1 MKLIWFSHFVPYPP
15 KGGNLQRSYNLIRQ
29 ASRSY
34 EITLV
39 ALNLLGESPDRL
51 RSHAE
56 ELKKYCERVE
66 IWELPYPWRGARWQA
81 AALASPLFRVP
92 FSCRALYSRN
102 LRSRWEQVLRDTPGA
117 SLHLDSIDLGLF
129 VPATKGFRKVL
140 NHHNCES
147 AMALRRA
154 QREPNR
160 LKKAF
165 LALQAREL
173 RRMEKSICADFEN
186 NLVVSEEDANQL
198 RAIQP
203 RAHFSVVENGV
214 DTSYFQPAPEQEV
227 PNTVA
232 FTGQLNWYPNVAGL
246 RFFVREIWPL
256 VKSRFADARLFLA
269 GKNPAEEVLACAHA
283 DAHIVVIP
291 NPDDMRP
298 ILGRAAVCICPLLEG
313 GGTRLKILDALAM
326 GKPMVTTTIGCEGLR
341 VTHGENI
348 LVADAPRDFADR
360 LVELFENPG
369 LRRKIGAAG
378 RALVERE
385 YCWEKIGEQLEQ
397 AYQSAFETPIS
408 DHRYESIR

>member
-29 ASRSY
+29 ASHSY
-34 EITLV
+34 QITLV
-39 ALNLLGESPDRL
+39 ALNFLGESPEGL
-51 RSHAE
+51 RPHMA
-56 ELKKYCERVE
+56 ELKKYCARVE
-66 IWELPYPWRGARWQA
+66 FWELPYPWRGVRWQA

-92 FSCRALYSRN
+92 FSCRALYSPK
-102 LRSRWEQVLRDTPGA
+102 LRSRWEQILRDNPEA
-117 SLHLDSIDLGLF
+117 LLHLDSIDLGLF

-154 QREPNR
+154 QHEPNR
-160 LKKAF
+160 LRKAF

-173 RRMEKSICADFEN
+173 RRMERSICADFEN
-186 NLVVSEEDANQL
+186 NLVVSEGDAHQL

-203 RAHFSVVENGV
+203 RANFSVVENGV
-214 DTSYFQPAPEQEV
+214 DVSYFQPAGEQEQC
-227 PNTVA
+227 NTLA
-232 FTGQLNWYPNVAGL
+232 FTGLLDWYPNVSGI

-256 VKSRFADARLFLA
+256 VKNRFADARLYLA
-269 GKNPAEEVLACAHA
+269 GKNPAEEVLAFAQA
-283 DAHIVVIP
+283 DSSIVVIP

-298 ILGRAAVCICPLLEG
+298 ILARAAVCICPLLEG

-348 LVADAPRDFADR
+348 LVADAPRDFADS
-360 LVELFENPG
+360 VVHLFENEE
-369 LRRKIGAAG
+369 LRQRMGAAG

-385 YCWEKIGEQLEQ
+385 YSWDKIGEQLQQ
-397 AYQSAFETPIS
+397 AYRGAFEPQTS
-408 DHRYESIR
+408 DQRYESIR

>member
-1 MKLIWFSHFVPYPP
+1 L
-15 KGGNLQRSYNLIRQ
+15 
-29 ASRSY
+29 
-34 EITLV
+34 
-39 ALNLLGESPDRL
+39 
-51 RSHAE
+51 
-56 ELKKYCERVE
+56 
-66 IWELPYPWRGARWQA
+66 
-81 AALASPLFRVP
+81 
-92 FSCRALYSRN
+92 
-102 LRSRWEQVLRDTPGA
+102 
-117 SLHLDSIDLGLF
+117 LHLDSIDLGLF
-129 VPATKGFRKVL
+129 VPSTKGFRKVL

-173 RRMEKSICADFEN
+173 RRMEKSICADFDN
-186 NLVVSEEDANQL
+186 NLVVSDEDANQL

-214 DTSYFQPAPEQEV
+214 DVNYFQPAQEQEEA
-227 PNTVA
+227 NTLA
-232 FTGQLNWYPNVAGL
+232 FTGLLDWYPNVSGI

-256 VKSRFADARLFLA
+256 VKSRFADARLYLA

-283 DAHIVVIP
+283 DANIVVIP

-348 LVADAPRDFADR
+348 LVADTPREFADS
-360 LVELFENPG
+360 LAQLFENQG

-385 YCWEKIGEQLEQ
+385 YSWDKIREQLEQ
-397 AYQSAFETPIS
+397 AYRGAFETQTR
-408 DHRYESIR
+408 DHPYESIR

>member
-29 ASRSY
+29 ASRSHQ
-34 EITLV
+34 ITLV
-39 ALNLLGESPDRL
+39 ALNFLAESPYRL

-56 ELKKYCERVE
+56 ELKKYCEIVE
-66 IWELPYPWRGARWQA
+66 FWELPYPWRGVRWQA

-92 FSCRALYSRN
+92 FSCRALYSPS

-117 SLHLDSIDLGLF
+117 LLHLDSIDLGLF

-165 LALQAREL
+165 LGLQAREL
-173 RRMEKSICADFEN
+173 RRMEQSICADFDN
-186 NLVVSEEDANQL
+186 NLVVSDEDANQL

-214 DTSYFQPAPEQEV
+214 DTSYFQPGQEQEV
-227 PNTVA
+227 ANTLA
-232 FTGQLNWYPNVAGL
+232 FTGLLDWYPNVSGI
-246 RFFVREIWPL
+246 RFFVREVWPL
-256 VKSRFADARLFLA
+256 VKSRFADARLYLA
-269 GKNPAEEVLACAHA
+269 GKNPAEEVLAFAQA
-283 DAHIVVIP
+283 DSSIVVIP

-360 LVELFENPG
+360 LVQLFENQV

-378 RALVERE
+378 RVLVERE
-385 YCWEKIGEQLEQ
+385 YCWDKIGEQLEQ
-397 AYQSAFETPIS
+397 AYRSAFETQTS
-408 DHRYESIR
+408 DKRYESIR

>member
-1 MKLIWFSHFVPYPP
+1 MKLIWLSHFVPYPP

-34 EITLV
+34 QITLV
-39 ALNLLGESPDRL
+39 ALNFLGESPERL

-56 ELKKYCERVE
+56 ELKKNCERVE
-66 IWELPYPWRGARWQA
+66 FWELPYPWRGARWQV

-92 FSCRALYSRN
+92 FSCRALYSPD
-102 LRSRWEQVLRDTPGA
+102 LRSRWEQILRDTPGA
-117 SLHLDSIDLGLF
+117 LLHLDSIDLGLF
-129 VPATKGFRKVL
+129 VPSAKGFRKVL

-173 RRMEKSICADFEN
+173 RRMEKSICADFDN
-186 NLVVSEEDANQL
+186 NLVVSDEDANQL

-203 RAHFSVVENGV
+203 RARFSVVENGV
-214 DTSYFQPAPEQEV
+214 DVNYFQPAQEQEEA
-227 PNTVA
+227 NTLA
-232 FTGQLNWYPNVAGL
+232 FTGLLDWYPNVSGI
-246 RFFVREIWPL
+246 RFFVREVWPL
-256 VKSRFADARLFLA
+256 VKNKFADARLCLA
-269 GKNPAEEVLACAHA
+269 GKNPAEEVLAFAQA
-283 DAHIVVIP
+283 DANIVVSP

-348 LVADAPRDFADR
+348 LVADTPRGFADSI
-360 LVELFENPG
+360 VQLFENQG

-397 AYQSAFETPIS
+397 AYRSAFETQTS
-408 DHRYESIR
+408 DNRYESIR

>member
-29 ASRSY
+29 ASRSC
-34 EITLV
+34 EVTLV
-39 ALNLLGESPDRL
+39 ALNFLGESPERL

-66 IWELPYPWRGARWQA
+66 FWELPYPWRGARWQA

-92 FSCRALYSRN
+92 FSCRALYSPD
-102 LRSRWEQVLRDTPGA
+102 LRSRWEQVLRETPGA
-117 SLHLDSIDLGLF
+117 LLHLDSIDLGLF
-129 VPATKGFRKVL
+129 VPSTKGFRKVL

-173 RRMEKSICADFEN
+173 RRMEKTICADFEN
-186 NLVVSEEDANQL
+186 NLVVSDEDANQL

-214 DTSYFQPAPEQEV
+214 DVSYFQPAQEQEEA
-227 PNTVA
+227 NTLA
-232 FTGQLNWYPNVAGL
+232 FTGLLDWYPNVSGI

-256 VKSRFADARLFLA
+256 VKSRFADARLYLA

-283 DAHIVVIP
+283 DANIVVIP

-298 ILGRAAVCICPLLEG
+298 ILARAAVCICPLLEG

-348 LVADAPRDFADR
+348 LVADTPRDFADGI
-360 LVELFENPG
+360 VQLFENQG

-385 YCWEKIGEQLEQ
+385 YSWDKIGEQLRQ
-397 AYQSAFETPIS
+397 AYRGPFETQTR

>member
-1 MKLIWFSHFVPYPP
+1 MKLIWLSHFVPYPP

-34 EITLV
+34 QITLV
-39 ALNLLGESPDRL
+39 ALNFLGESPERL

-56 ELKKYCERVE
+56 ELEKYCERVE
-66 IWELPYPWRGARWQA
+66 FWELPYPWRGARWQA

-92 FSCRALYSRN
+92 FSCRALYSPD

-117 SLHLDSIDLGLF
+117 LLHLDSIDLGLF
-129 VPATKGFRKVL
+129 VPSTKGFRKVL

-173 RRMEKSICADFEN
+173 RRMEKSICADFDN

-198 RAIQP
+198 RAVQP

-214 DTSYFQPAPEQEV
+214 DVSYFQPAQEQEEA
-227 PNTVA
+227 NTLA
-232 FTGQLNWYPNVAGL
+232 FTGLLDWYPNVSGI
-246 RFFVREIWPL
+246 RFFVREVWPL
-256 VKSRFADARLFLA
+256 VKNRFADARLYLA
-269 GKNPAEEVLACAHA
+269 GKNPAEEVLAFAQA
-283 DAHIVVIP
+283 DANIVVIP

-298 ILGRAAVCICPLLEG
+298 ILARAAVCICPLLEG

-326 GKPMVTTTIGCEGLR
+326 GKPMLTTTIGCEGLR

-348 LVADAPRDFADR
+348 LVADTPRDFADGI
-360 LVELFENPG
+360 VQLFENQG

-385 YCWEKIGEQLEQ
+385 YSWDKIGEQLEQ
-397 AYQSAFETPIS
+397 AYRSAFETQRS